1 MALASFQEARSPV
14 ELSLSPVYQYQ
25 YSSIAKVLDNLSP
38 DERSHSA
45 VQEIIQGVCMG
56 YFQPQEFSNIYLLQ
70 TDTTPVCKPHSPT
83 LKERTHVAVPN
94 NVIRGNKPLNIGYE
108 VSFVNLSDI
117 KSRWSLPLAIKRV
130 DVKETASECALG
142 QLKSL
147 FAHSQLGFSEKLII
161 NTLDSKYGTA
171 HFLAPAHQH
180 DNLVNIARLRAGM
193 KVWKRDYRLRT
204 GGAPGIYG
212 EKYYLLSQSRYKTY
226 KHPKTKAPL
235 EVFQRSILELEADE
249 TWQFDA
255 QTTKGRKLIVQVW
268 RYNDMMIRSKDG
280 NDMKDK
286 PFNLLVVRVTD
297 AQTGKIVFDREMF
310 LAICGERRSEIASEQ
325 GYQYYR
331 RRYDIESSLRFSKQ
345 RLLLEKYQTSD
356 TAHFDNW
363 LLTHQLTHWLLYTAS
378 KETNF
383 RCRKWEQYLPES
395 KQAQNAEQLSI
406 SQTRKGAQE
415 LFLTFDPAPF
425 KPVKCKKGNGREKGQ
440 TQTPRKRY
448 KVVKKSTKKTKTKL
462 ETEPSE

>member
-14 ELSLSPVYQYQ
+14 ELSLSPLYQYQ
-25 YSSIAKVLDNLSP
+25 YSSIAKVLDHLSF
-38 DERSHSA
+38 DEQSHLA
-45 VQEIIQGVCMG
+45 VQGIIQGVCMS
-56 YFQPQEFSNIYLLQ
+56 YYQPQEFSNIYLLQ
-70 TDTTPVCKPHSPT
+70 TDTTPVCKAHSPT
-83 LKERTHVAVPN
+83 LKDRTHVAVPN
-94 NVIRGNKPLNIGYE
+94 NVIRGNKPLTIGYE

-130 DVKETASECALG
+130 DVEQTASECALE
-142 QLKSL
+142 QLNDL
-147 FAHSQLGFSEKLII
+147 FAHPRLGFGEKLIV

-171 HFLAPAHQH
+171 HFLAPAHHH
-180 DNLVNIARLRAGM
+180 DNLVNITRLRAGI
-193 KVWKRDYRLRT
+193 KVWKRDYRPQT
-204 GGAPGIYG
+204 GGAPAIYG
-212 EKYYLLSQSRYKTY
+212 EKYYLNSESGYKTY
-226 KHPKTKAPL
+226 KHPKTKAIL
-235 EVFQRSILELEADE
+235 EVFQRSLFELEADE
-249 TWQFDA
+249 TWQYDA
-255 QTTKGRKLIVQVW
+255 QTAKGRQLKVQVW

-286 PFNLLVVRVTD
+286 PFDLLAVRITD
-297 AQTGKIVFDREMF
+297 AQSGKMIFDREMF
-310 LAICGERRSEIASEQ
+310 LAICGERKSEIATED

-331 RRYDIESSLRFSKQ
+331 GRYDIEPTLRFSKQ
-345 RLLLEKYQTSD
+345 RLLLEKYQASD

-363 LLTHQLTHWLLYTAS
+363 LLIHQLTHWLLYTAS

-415 LFLTFDPAPF
+415 LFLTFDLTPF
-425 KPVKCKKGNGREKGQ
+425 KPVKCKKGKGRAKGQ

-448 KVVKKSTKKTKTKL
+448 RVVKKLTKKTKNKL
-462 ETEPSE
+462 VTEPSE